1 LSPAIWAERQRR
13 CEERSCYL
21 RSFDATSYS
30 TYSVQCQRLA
40 KGGGYRLSLSSRSR
54 HRCERIL
61 DVADLRWK
69 YEGHRDEAAPRIA
82 VIMAWYCMYYTS
94 STGHQ
99 HRISNTALKMTS
111 RNPHRPR
118 HTLYVLDLVSWSK
131 APSLAGAPALR
142 SRFALPHA
150 LGLEQR
156 GLRERVRSTFH
167 TEATDCAEAPG
178 TTDGCSGGK
187 GADVNRNFHFRSY

>member
-30 TYSVQCQRLA
+30 TVVCTYSVQCQRLA

-99 HRISNTALKMTS
+99 HRISNTALKKESTPS
-111 RNPHRPR
+111 KTYSVRTGLGILEQGPKPR
-118 HTLYVLDLVSWSK
+118 W
-131 APSLAGAPALR
+131 R

-156 GLRERVRSTFH
+156 GLRERVSSTFH